1 MHPPAAPLPGDLCQH
16 HRNIELKGDTM
27 SAVIYDNRFTSS
39 MPKVA
44 LTAHPRTRLR
54 LTRRGRAVVAVVVSL
69 PLVIALLS
77 LSLNGGGA
85 TATSVS
91 SNTAVVTTVTVE
103 SGQSL
108 WSLAMTIA
116 PDAST
121 ADVVADLMAINE
133 LESASVRPG
142 QQLIVPERYLD

>member
-1 MHPPAAPLPGDLCQH
+1 
-16 HRNIELKGDTM
+16 M
-27 SAVIYDNRFTSS
+27 SAVIYDHRFTSS
-39 MPKVA
+39 MPQVA
-44 LTAHPRTRLR
+44 LTAGPRTRLR
-54 LTRRGRAVVAVVVSL
+54 LTRRGRAVIAVLVSL

-91 SNTAVVTTVTVE
+91 SSAVVVSTVTVE

-133 LESASVRPG
+133 LDSASVRPG
-142 QQLIVPERYLD
+142 QQLIVPERYVD